1 MRSLVE
7 LDLPY
12 QQIMHIISVPTVFT
26 CKTPTAGWIN
36 LAQIRQVIEDED
48 EKVIV
53 VTWHNGDT
61 QVFYSENALAIVSS
75 FNQAQRCFN
84 NYLRH
89 NRRSL

>member
-1 MRSLVE
+1 MRSPWNSRNRTQE
-7 LDLPY
+7 
-12 QQIMHIISVPTVFT
+12 IMQIISVPTVFT

-61 QVFYSENALAIVSS
+61 QVFYGENAVAIVSS
-75 FNQAQRCFN
+75 FTQAQRCFN